1 MEEKMKRNNEPNEVI
16 LLDAVRAIIALDT
29 VRDAIGAEDFD
40 MLSLCSPYMPPLVS
54 AFNELVEL
62 AAVSLG
68 FQEVSVNGIKKLTKG
83 THLNDDYFEIFRDEF
98 TRMIYLCR
106 NDTIMLHNIFECFVK
121 HDKKAMASVA
131 EHFVYSL

>member
-1 MEEKMKRNNEPNEVI
+1 MEEKMKRNEPNELI
-16 LLDAVRAIIALDT
+16 LLDTIKAINALDAVR
-29 VRDAIGAEDFD
+29 VGIGAEDFD
-40 MLSLCSPYMPPLVS
+40 MLSLCSPYMPPLVC

-68 FQEVSVNGIKKLTKG
+68 FQEVSANGIKKLTKG
-83 THLNDDYFEIFRDEF
+83 SHLNDDYFEIFRDEF

-121 HDKKAMASVA
+121 HDKKAMAAVA

>member
-1 MEEKMKRNNEPNEVI
+1 MEEKMKRNEPSEVVLLDTVKAI
-16 LLDAVRAIIALDT
+16 NALDAVRIG
-29 VRDAIGAEDFD
+29 IGAEDFD
-40 MLSLCSPYMPPLVS
+40 MLSLCSPYMPPLVC

-121 HDKKAMASVA
+121 HDKKAMAAVA

>member
-1 MEEKMKRNNEPNEVI
+1 MEEKMRGNEPSEAI
-16 LLDAVRAIIALDT
+16 LLDTVKTINELDKVR
-29 VRDAIGAEDFD
+29 VAIGAEDFD

-68 FQEVSVNGIKKLTKG
+68 FQKVSVNGIKKFTKG
-83 THLNDDYFEIFRDEF
+83 SHLNDDYFEIFRDEF

-106 NDTIMLHNIFECFVK
+106 NDTVMLHHIFECFVK
-121 HDKKAMASVA
+121 HDKKAMATVA

>member
-1 MEEKMKRNNEPNEVI
+1 MEEKMNRNEPNEFV
-16 LLDAVRAIIALDT
+16 LLDTVKAINALDT
-29 VRDAIGAEDFD
+29 VRVGIGAEDFD

-54 AFNELVEL
+54 AFNEFVEL

-68 FQEVSVNGIKKLTKG
+68 FQEVSVNGIKKFTKG
-83 THLNDDYFEIFRDEF
+83 SHLNDDYFEIFRDEF

-106 NDTIMLHNIFECFVK
+106 NDTVMLHHIFECFVK
-121 HDKKAMASVA
+121 HDKKAMAAVA

>member
-1 MEEKMKRNNEPNEVI
+1 MEEKMNRNAPNEFV
-16 LLDAVRAIIALDT
+16 LLDTVKAINALDT
-29 VRDAIGAEDFD
+29 VRVGIGAEDFD

-121 HDKKAMASVA
+121 HDKKAMAAVA

>member
-1 MEEKMKRNNEPNEVI
+1 MEEKMRGNEPSEAI
-16 LLDAVRAIIALDT
+16 LLDTVKTINELDKVR
-29 VRDAIGAEDFD
+29 VAIGAEDFD

-68 FQEVSVNGIKKLTKG
+68 FQKVSVNGIKKFTKG
-83 THLNDDYFEIFRDEF
+83 SHLNDDYFEIFRDEF

-106 NDTIMLHNIFECFVK
+106 NDTVMLHHIFECFVK
-121 HDKKAMASVA
+121 HDIEMTFTELNRRK
-131 EHFVYSL
+131 L

>member
-1 MEEKMKRNNEPNEVI
+1 MEEKMNRNEPNEFV
-16 LLDAVRAIIALDT
+16 LLDTVKAINALDT
-29 VRDAIGAEDFD
+29 VRVGIGAEDFD

-62 AAVSLG
+62 ASVSLG
-68 FQEVSVNGIKKLTKG
+68 FQEVSVNGIKKFTKG
-83 THLNDDYFEIFRDEF
+83 SHLNDDYFEIFRDEF

-106 NDTIMLHNIFECFVK
+106 NDTVMLHHIFECFVK
-121 HDKKAMASVA
+121 HDKKAMAAVA

>member
-1 MEEKMKRNNEPNEVI
+1 MEEKRNEPNELI
-16 LLDAVRAIIALDT
+16 LLDTVKAINALDAVR
-29 VRDAIGAEDFD
+29 VGIGAEDFD
-40 MLSLCSPYMPPLVS
+40 MLSLCSPYMPPLVC

-68 FQEVSVNGIKKLTKG
+68 FQEVSANGIKKLTKG
-83 THLNDDYFEIFRDEF
+83 SHLNDDYFEIFRDEF

-121 HDKKAMASVA
+121 HDKKAMAAVA

>member
-1 MEEKMKRNNEPNEVI
+1 MEEKMKRNEPSEVVLLDTVKAI
-16 LLDAVRAIIALDT
+16 NALDAVRIG
-29 VRDAIGAEDFD
+29 IGAEDFD
-40 MLSLCSPYMPPLVS
+40 MLSLCSPYMPPLVC

-106 NDTIMLHNIFECFVK
+106 NDTVMLHNIFECFVK
-121 HDKKAMASVA
+121 HDKKAMATVA
-131 EHFVYSL
+131 EHFMYSL

>member
-1 MEEKMKRNNEPNEVI
+1 MEEKKRGNEPSEVI
-16 LLDAVRAIIALDT
+16 LLDTVKAINELDKVR
-29 VRDAIGAEDFD
+29 VGIGAEDFD
-40 MLSLCSPYMPPLVS
+40 MLSLCSTYMPPLVS

-68 FQEVSVNGIKKLTKG
+68 FQEVSVNGIKKFTKG
-83 THLNDDYFEIFRDEF
+83 SHLNDDYFEIFRDEF

-106 NDTIMLHNIFECFVK
+106 NDTVMLHNIFECFVK
-121 HDKKAMASVA
+121 HDKKAMATVA

>member
-1 MEEKMKRNNEPNEVI
+1 MEEKMNRNAPNEFV
-16 LLDAVRAIIALDT
+16 LLDTVKAINALDT
-29 VRDAIGAEDFD
+29 VRVGIGAEDFD

-68 FQEVSVNGIKKLTKG
+68 FQEVSANGIKKLTKG
-83 THLNDDYFEIFRDEF
+83 SHLNDDYFEIFRDEF

-106 NDTIMLHNIFECFVK
+106 NDTVMLHNIFECFVK
-121 HDKKAMASVA
+121 HDKKAMATVA

>member
-1 MEEKMKRNNEPNEVI
+1 MEEKMNRNEPNEFVLLDTVKAI
-16 LLDAVRAIIALDT
+16 NALDAVR
-29 VRDAIGAEDFD
+29 VGIGAEDFD
-40 MLSLCSPYMPPLVS
+40 MLSLCSPYMPPLVC

-121 HDKKAMASVA
+121 HDKKAMAAVA

>member
-1 MEEKMKRNNEPNEVI
+1 MEEKMNRNEPSEVV
-16 LLDAVRAIIALDT
+16 LLDT
-29 VRDAIGAEDFD
+29 VKVINALDVVRIGIGAEDFD

-68 FQEVSVNGIKKLTKG
+68 FQEVSVNGIKKFTKG
-83 THLNDDYFEIFRDEF
+83 SHLNDDYFEIFRDEF

-121 HDKKAMASVA
+121 HDKKAMAAVA

>member
-1 MEEKMKRNNEPNEVI
+1 MEEKKRGNEPSEVI
-16 LLDAVRAIIALDT
+16 LLDTVKAINELDKVR
-29 VRDAIGAEDFD
+29 VGIGAEDFD

-68 FQEVSVNGIKKLTKG
+68 FQKVSVNGIKKFTKG
-83 THLNDDYFEIFRDEF
+83 SHLNDDYFEIFRDEF

-106 NDTIMLHNIFECFVK
+106 NDTVMLHHIFECFVK
-121 HDKKAMASVA
+121 HDKKAMATVA

>member
-1 MEEKMKRNNEPNEVI
+1 MEEKMRGNEPSEAI
-16 LLDAVRAIIALDT
+16 LLDTVKTINELDKVR
-29 VRDAIGAEDFD
+29 VAIGAEDFD

-68 FQEVSVNGIKKLTKG
+68 FQKVSVNGIKKFTKG
-83 THLNDDYFEIFRDEF
+83 SHLNDDYFEIFRDEF

-106 NDTIMLHNIFECFVK
+106 NDTVMLHHIFECFVK
-121 HDKKAMASVA
+121 HDKKAMAAVA

>member
-1 MEEKMKRNNEPNEVI
+1 MEEKMNRNEPNEFV
-16 LLDAVRAIIALDT
+16 LLDTVKAINALDT
-29 VRDAIGAEDFD
+29 VRVGIGAEDFD

>member
-1 MEEKMKRNNEPNEVI
+1 
-16 LLDAVRAIIALDT
+16 
-29 VRDAIGAEDFD
+29 
-40 MLSLCSPYMPPLVS
+40 MLSLCSPYMPPLVC

>member
-1 MEEKMKRNNEPNEVI
+1 MEEKMNRNEPNEFVLLDTVKAI
-16 LLDAVRAIIALDT
+16 NALDAVR
-29 VRDAIGAEDFD
+29 VGIGAEDFD

-68 FQEVSVNGIKKLTKG
+68 FQEVSVNGIKKFTKG
-83 THLNDDYFEIFRDEF
+83 SHLNDDYFEIFRDEF

-121 HDKKAMASVA
+121 HDKKAMAAVA

>member
-1 MEEKMKRNNEPNEVI
+1 MEEKMNRNEPNEFV
-16 LLDAVRAIIALDT
+16 LLDTVKAINALDT
-29 VRDAIGAEDFD
+29 VRVGIGAEDFD

-68 FQEVSVNGIKKLTKG
+68 FQEVSVNGIKKFTKG
-83 THLNDDYFEIFRDEF
+83 SHLNDDYFEIFRDEF

-121 HDKKAMASVA
+121 HDKKAMAAVA

>member
-1 MEEKMKRNNEPNEVI
+1 MEEKMNRNEPNEFV
-16 LLDAVRAIIALDT
+16 LLDTVKAINALDT
-29 VRDAIGAEDFD
+29 VRVGIGAEDFD

-68 FQEVSVNGIKKLTKG
+68 FQKVSVNGIKKFTKG
-83 THLNDDYFEIFRDEF
+83 SHLNDDYFEIFRDEF

-121 HDKKAMASVA
+121 HDKKAMATVA

>member
-1 MEEKMKRNNEPNEVI
+1 MEEKMRGNEPSEAI
-16 LLDAVRAIIALDT
+16 LLDTVKTINELDKVR
-29 VRDAIGAEDFD
+29 VAIGTEDFD

-68 FQEVSVNGIKKLTKG
+68 FQKVSVNGIKKFTKG
-83 THLNDDYFEIFRDEF
+83 SHLNDDYFEIFRDEF

-106 NDTIMLHNIFECFVK
+106 NDTVMLHHIFECFVK
-121 HDKKAMASVA
+121 HDKKAMATVA

>member
-1 MEEKMKRNNEPNEVI
+1 MEEKMNRNEPNEFVLLDTVKAI
-16 LLDAVRAIIALDT
+16 NALDAVR
-29 VRDAIGAEDFD
+29 VGIGAEDFD
-40 MLSLCSPYMPPLVS
+40 MLSLCSPYMPPLVC

>member
-1 MEEKMKRNNEPNEVI
+1 MEEKMRGNEPSEAI
-16 LLDAVRAIIALDT
+16 LLDTVKTINELDKVR
-29 VRDAIGAEDFD
+29 VAIGAEDFD

-68 FQEVSVNGIKKLTKG
+68 FQKVSVNGIKKFTKG
-83 THLNDDYFEIFRDEF
+83 SHLNDDYFEIFRDEF

-106 NDTIMLHNIFECFVK
+106 NDTVMLHHIFECFVK
-121 HDKKAMASVA
+121 HDKKAMATVNKS
-131 EHFVYSL
+131 SKNGQ

>member
-1 MEEKMKRNNEPNEVI
+1 MEEKMNRNEPNEFV
-16 LLDAVRAIIALDT
+16 LLDTVKAINALDT
-29 VRDAIGAEDFD
+29 VRVGIGAEDFD

-62 AAVSLG
+62 VAVSLG

-83 THLNDDYFEIFRDEF
+83 SHLNDDYFEIFRDEF

-121 HDKKAMASVA
+121 HDKKAMAAVA